1 MKKSHI
7 GITKMDYRMNKFKER
22 LNNLNEWLTDT
33 LNYEEQ
39 RSLNFKATLEVYD
52 GKPILSLLYKMYLLP
67 TLILNYLG
75 YARKQYYIKKCK
87 KEIQL
92 IQNVLNNANKKI

>member
-22 LNNLNEWLTDT
+22 LDNLNEWLTDT

-92 IQNVLNNANKKI
+92 IQNVLNNANEKI

>member
-1 MKKSHI
+1 MNKEI
-7 GITKMDYRMNKFKER
+7 KMDYRMNKFKER

-67 TLILNYLG
+67 TLILTYLG
-75 YARKQYYIKKCK
+75 CAHKQYYIKKCK

-92 IQNVLNNANKKI
+92 IQNVLNNANEKI

>member
-1 MKKSHI
+1 
-7 GITKMDYRMNKFKER
+7 MDYRMNKFKER

-92 IQNVLNNANKKI
+92 IQNVLNNANEKI

>member
-1 MKKSHI
+1 MN
-7 GITKMDYRMNKFKER
+7 YRMNKFKER
-22 LNNLNEWLTDT
+22 LENLNEWLIDT

-52 GKPILSLLYKMYLLP
+52 EKPFLSLLYKMYLLP
-67 TLILNYLG
+67 TLILTYLG

-92 IQNVLNNANKKI
+92 IQNILNNANKKV